1 MDRAIYSIHDDKTC
15 KTKMEQIMDMSI
27 YYIHYE
33 EPYKTNFVEESL
45 FNAAR
50 HFGIIDDYA
59 IKEKLDGYEVWW
71 KLLVRLKS
79 DDFNKD
85 YKYLSDK
92 LSRAKEL
99 YAEEFDKK
107 NLKVV
112 SFSQTLDDYYATTTF
127 EFNNGEELSY
137 KQRADELTAI
147 DKYLCVRRDN
157 RMQDKLANRRYWQ
170 DDYIRAIAVYFNN
183 NYLYEHADA
192 TIRDMLLDI
201 NDYIIDSQQIDVW
214 DYFNV
219 DIENLD
225 EKDTTEECYINNT
238 THVIIKHKNDNEYY
252 LHRLHREESCKGFYL
267 QDCWHVG
274 NEEDVA
280 KLQDKLRK
288 MSEKEKHE
296 YLEEKLWDEVEEK
309 VYAKSN

>member
-1 MDRAIYSIHDDKTC
+1 MDRL
-15 KTKMEQIMDMSI
+15 I

-33 EPYKTNFVEESL
+33 EPYKTNFVKESL
-45 FNAAR
+45 YHAAK
-50 HFGIIDDYA
+50 HFGIIDDNA
-59 IKEKLDGYEVWW
+59 IKRKLDVYGVWSDIIR
-71 KLLVRLKS
+71 RLRS

-85 YKYLSDK
+85 YRYLNGN
-92 LSRAKEL
+92 LSRAKKL

-112 SFSQTLDDYYATTTF
+112 SFSQTLDDSYATTTF
-127 EFNNGEELSY
+127 EFNDGEELSY
-137 KQRADELTAI
+137 KHSTDELTSI
-147 DKYLCVRRDN
+147 HKRLFVWRDG

-183 NYLYEHADA
+183 NYLYEHADVSINE
-192 TIRDMLLDI
+192 TMIDI
-201 NDYIIDSQQIDVW
+201 NNYMSECQQIDVY

-219 DIENLD
+219 DIDNLFT
-225 EKDTTEECYINNT
+225 KDTTESFYINDT
-238 THVIIKHKNDNEYY
+238 THMFIKHKNDNKYY
-252 LHRLHREESCKGFYL
+252 LHREEYSKGIYL
-267 QDCWHVG
+267 QDCWRVG

-288 MSEKEKHE
+288 MSEAEKHE
-296 YLEEKLWDEVEEK
+296 FLEEKLWDAIEEK